1 MKRLLLLLIISCLC
15 SDLISQSIECDNPG
29 VKDAFNLAVNT
40 VKINT
45 RRGILAAGADYGGE
59 WTRDISINSWNCAS
73 LLWPSVAEN
82 SMWSVTIN
90 RDTIGH
96 QYWDKIIWA
105 VAALNHYYV
114 TRDKVFLSQAYKCSH
129 NTIKELEKKAFDSTS
144 GLFKGPAVMADGI
157 AGYPEPVYDSKN
169 YSSFVLDHK
178 NASGI
183 MCLSTNCLYYGAY
196 LSLIE
201 MGSILR
207 EDERTVNDYRER
219 AEALKISVLRN
230 FYNEKD
236 NALYYLIDAQ
246 GKRYNYQ
253 EGLGYSFAVIFG
265 ILNKQQSAML
275 IRNSHEP
282 DFGITAVY
290 PDFTRYS
297 TGHPGRHNNII
308 WPMINGFFARACIDA
323 GEYEAFDKNL
333 YGLTSLALD
342 ADKGNYEFREIYNP
356 YSGKPDGGYQA
367 AGRENPDFHWN
378 SCRLQT
384 WSATAYINM
393 VLYGI
398 AGIRTDDKG
407 IKFNPYLPSDIHYLK
422 LKDIP
427 YRQAVLS
434 IEIIGSG
441 RQIKNFYL
449 NGRSVPG
456 CAITSEIKGDNCIV
470 IIME

>member
-1 MKRLLLLLIISCLC
+1 MKKLFFLLIISCLC
-15 SDLISQSIECDNPG
+15 SDLISQSIECDNPN
-29 VKDAFNLAVNT
+29 VKDAFGLAINT

-45 RRGILAAGADYGGE
+45 RSGILAAGADYGGE

-82 SMWSVTIN
+82 SMWSVTVN

-114 TRDKVFLSQAYKCSH
+114 TGDSDFLKQAYNCSS
-129 NTIKELEKKAFDSTS
+129 NTITELERKAFDSTD

-157 AGYPEPVYDSKN
+157 AGYPEPVYDRNN
-169 YSSFVLDHK
+169 YSSYVLDHK
-178 NASGI
+178 NAANI
-183 MCLSTNCLYYGAY
+183 KCLSTNCLYYGAY

-201 MGSILR
+201 MGSILN
-207 EDERTVNDYRER
+207 EDEGSINDYRKR
-219 AEALKISVLRN
+219 AEALKESVLRH
-230 FYNEKD
+230 FYDEKD
-236 NALYYLIDAQ
+236 NKLYYLIDGQ
-246 GKRYNYQ
+246 GKPYSFQ
-253 EGLGYSFAVIFG
+253 EGLGYSFALIFG
-265 ILNKQQSAML
+265 ILNTQQAVAL
-275 IRNSHEP
+275 IKNTNVS
-282 DFGITAVY
+282 DFGITALY
-290 PDFTRYS
+290 PDFPRYS
-297 TGHPGRHNNII
+297 HNHPGRHNNII

-323 GEYEAFDKNL
+323 GDYASFEKELD
-333 YGLTSLALD
+333 GLTSLALD
-342 ADKGNYEFREIYNP
+342 RDKGNYEFREIYNP
-356 YSGKPDGGYQA
+356 YAGKPDGGYQA
-367 AGRENPDFHWN
+367 AGREHPDFHWN
-378 SCRLQT
+378 SCRMQT

-398 AGIRTDDKG
+398 AGIRADKSG
-407 IKFNPYLPSDIHYLK
+407 IQFKPYLPSDIHYLK
-422 LKDIP
+422 IKDIP

-456 CAITSEIKGDNCIV
+456 CAIPSEINGDNCIV